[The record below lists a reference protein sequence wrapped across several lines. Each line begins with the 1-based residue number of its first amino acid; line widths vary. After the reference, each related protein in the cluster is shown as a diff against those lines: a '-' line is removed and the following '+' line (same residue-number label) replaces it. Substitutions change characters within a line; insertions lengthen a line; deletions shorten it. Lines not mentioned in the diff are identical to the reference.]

1 MNIYK
6 FTVHICG
13 CGYNTG
19 NASNAKRHKTVS
31 CGHEITKKEMRF
43 VSEEDHLAAFSNA
56 PPPVGNVST
65 YIANNTHNGDIDN
78 STHIDNSVTNVD
90 NSTNVTLVLPERT
103 TQEDFR
109 VYLETL
115 DHLGF
120 RTPEQVATMPG
131 KMLMFTRGAKKL
143 PGALVE
149 RNKKIVEKLPDGS
162 ERVMAKKKAIQTYT
176 HEAVDA
182 LCSQSPAVGVTDFLD
197 TERGLRKTKMSIRD
211 AAKLRVSNPVAY
223 HGKVPEDVKFRHQK
237 IESHTEKYLDEI
249 TTENKL
255 NGFL

>member
-1 MNIYK
+1 MDIYK

-13 CGYNTG
+13 CGYRTGDYG
-19 NASNAKRHKTVS
+19 NANRHKKVV
-31 CGHEITKKEMRF
+31 CGHEMIKKEMRF
-43 VSEEDHLAAFSNA
+43 VSEEDHLATLGNVS
-56 PPPVGNVST
+56 PSIGNVST
-65 YIANNTHNGDIDN
+65 YIASNTHNGDNDNSTNTHNGDIN
-78 STHIDNSVTNVD
+78 NIT
-90 NSTNVTLVLPERT
+90 TNVTLVLPERT

-120 RTPEQVATMPG
+120 RTPDQVATMPG
-131 KMLMFTRGAKKL
+131 KMLMFTRGAKQL

-149 RNKKIVEKLPDGS
+149 RNRKIVEKLPDGS

-182 LCSQSPAVGVTDFLD
+182 LCSQPPAVGVTDFLD
-197 TERGLRKTKMSIRD
+197 TERGLKKTKMSIRD
-211 AAKLRVSNPVAY
+211 AAKLRISNPIAY
-223 HGKVPEDVKFRHQK
+223 HGRVPEDVKFRHQK
-237 IESHTEKYLDEI
+237 LESHTEKCLDEI
-249 TTENKL
+249 TTENKN